1 LKTKRNSNS
10 KRTEIDRGEQLSVNN
25 LEDHSLKKILDI
37 IERISHI
44 VIKLDHVEE
53 KFSMKYKLILTKITE
68 AYTKH
73 ETTCACVFA
82 YDLVEIRKISI
93 LLINSKTSFEQIIV
107 RLTKASETPD
117 VVLSL
122 KCIEGAMRK
131 LSVKLVA
138 VFPETDKE
146 LGEIAKS
153 LSDVIVELNSSSE
166 KENIYEIIEEEGADK
181 ILNEAIIIAKHRI
194 KEKFPTYNQE

>member
-1 LKTKRNSNS
+1 LKTKRSSNS

>member
-1 LKTKRNSNS
+1 M
-10 KRTEIDRGEQLSVNN
+10 NN
-25 LEDHSLKKILDI
+25 LEDHSLKKILGI
-37 IERISHI
+37 IEKISNM

-53 KFSMKYKLILTKITE
+53 KFNMKYKLILTKITE
-68 AYTKH
+68 AYTNH

-82 YDLVEIRKISI
+82 YDLVETRKISI
-93 LLINSKTSFEQIIV
+93 LLINSKTALEEIIV

-122 KCIEGAMRK
+122 KCIEDALRK
-131 LSVKLVA
+131 LGVKLVA
-138 VFPETDKE
+138 VFPETDTE
-146 LGEIAKS
+146 LGEIAKL

-166 KENIYEIIEEEGADK
+166 KENIYEIIEEGAGK
-181 ILNEAIIIAKHRI
+181 ILDEAVIIAKQRI

>member
-1 LKTKRNSNS
+1 M
-10 KRTEIDRGEQLSVNN
+10 NN

-53 KFSMKYKLILTKITE
+53 KFTMKYKLILTKITE

-93 LLINSKTSFEQIIV
+93 LLINSKTSFEQIIA

-146 LGEIAKS
+146 LDEIVKS

-194 KEKFPTYNQE
+194 KKKFPTYNQEYNSGL